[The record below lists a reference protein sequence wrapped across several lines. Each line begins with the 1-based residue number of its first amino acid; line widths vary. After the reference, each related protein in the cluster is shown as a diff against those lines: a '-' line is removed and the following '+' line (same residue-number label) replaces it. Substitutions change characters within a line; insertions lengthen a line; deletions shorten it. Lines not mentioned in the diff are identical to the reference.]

1 MNKTADLVAYRRAY
15 YLANKNKINKAS
27 REYRANNK
35 NRLAEIDRAYREA
48 NPRKAMWL
56 SAKAR
61 AQKKNIPFEITE
73 DDIYIPEV
81 CPILGTPFEYGTKFA
96 MSLDRRHND
105 KGYVPGNVWVI
116 SRQANSMKNDA
127 SDEMLRKF
135 AQWVVWNV

>member
-1 MNKTADLVAYRRAY
+1 MSKTADMRAYRQAHY
-15 YLANKNKINKAS
+15 QTNKEKYLE
-27 REYRANNK
+27 RGRLWRANNK
-35 NRLAEIDRAYREA
+35 VRLAAVDKEYRLK
-48 NPRKAMWL
+48 NPKAAMIV

-61 AQKKNIPFEITE
+61 ALKKNIPFAIIEE
-73 DDIYIPEV
+73 DIDIPEV